1 MHFFDNDS
9 QNNLFFTYFET
20 LVPGF
25 NAFQAL
31 KKVNI
36 KLKKPKTSL
45 KLSSQAFTF
54 DPTTKPDTSKADN
67 IDDLLNDTQINLDRI
82 ANNKDQRTT
91 LMIRNIPNRYTQA
104 NMIHFVNINFKGL
117 YDFIYMPTD
126 NMVN

>member
-1 MHFFDNDS
+1 
-9 QNNLFFTYFET
+9 
-20 LVPGF
+20 VPGF
-25 NAFQAL
+25 NPFQAL
-31 KKVNI
+31 KKINL

-45 KLSSQAFTF
+45 QLSSQAFTF
-54 DPTTKPDTSKADN
+54 DPATKPDTSKLEN

-104 NMIHFVNINFKGL
+104 NMINFVNINFKGL

-126 NMVN
+126 NMVI